1 MSIAEQKILQSLI
14 AKHDDDYAAMFRDRQ
29 LNPMQETEAVLKK
42 RVALYKRLQ
51 AL

>member
-1 MSIAEQKILQSLI
+1 MSIAEQKRI
-14 AKHDDDYAAMFRDRQ
+14 ALLLSKHADDYHAMARDREV
-29 LNPMQETEAVLKK
+29 NTMQETEAVLKK